1 MKILK
6 IWAGRIKENL
16 SLKVIIGFV
25 IMTVLFMVGRSVVYV
40 NEIEPRREDV
50 YTADAVSR
58 DKEGTML
65 PLKEGM
71 TITQRFLYPQDQ
83 MMAVGVELYSD
94 AYKNKGEFSMKVYDM
109 ETNELLGE
117 ENFDA
122 SKLTDMRAEAI
133 DDVTYFNVPIADHL
147 SGNENRYM
155 RVEFSVLS
163 LSEKSSVYLFAN
175 ADESYEI
182 ADITGGEVEE
192 PLSIVVRGY
201 CYHYGYW
208 AEFFKWGTNVI
219 YFMLAGCY
227 ILITLF
233 RAKPQ
238 HVFIIAGTCMA
249 LCYAFLIPP
258 GAVPDEM
265 GHIET
270 TYYYSNKLLGI
281 EEPDAESI
289 YVRKTDKEALGKIQ
303 TTPTLKEYNY
313 FILNITHRTDDTEL
327 VKIEGTKGTDNWLLY
342 VPAILGVT
350 AGRLMNLNGI
360 TTLYA
365 GRFFMM
371 FAYLLFAYLAI
382 RKIPVGKAAMFLI
395 VLSPVFIQQSCSYS
409 YDALPIEL
417 SMRFVA
423 ELFSVLYEDRK
434 IKRRDLIVMAILAFL
449 LASCKAGTYI
459 PECLL
464 FFLIPKEKFENP
476 KQCKRMR
483 LAFIVI
489 MLLGFLINSIPYL
502 MMVLGITE
510 ATTELQQYSN
520 SLNCYTV
527 SDVLLQPGNT
537 VRVLI
542 TTFLQYADFY
552 FEGSFAGPLG
562 WLNIAISPI
571 WAYTM
576 AGLIFLGMMTVKDEP
591 EYITKKQRI
600 WIALALLATVAM
612 VVAAMFV
619 SWTGKGSTTVSG
631 IQGRYFTPLLFYFFF
646 LFRGKFIKIEHN
658 VDDIIMYAGLGL
670 NVIIISNILSSV
682 QTVM

>member
-1 MKILK
+1 MNKLLQK
-6 IWAGRIKENL
+6 VKENL
-16 SLKVIIGFV
+16 NLKVILGFV
-25 IMTVLFMVGRSVVYV
+25 VMTVIFMVGRSVVYV

-50 YTADAVSR
+50 YTADVISG
-58 DKEGTML
+58 DKKGTML

-71 TITQRFLYPQDQ
+71 TVTQTFVYPEDQ

-117 ENFDA
+117 DTFDA
-122 SKLTDMRAEAI
+122 SQLTDMRAAAI
-133 DDVTYFNVPIADHL
+133 DDVSYFNVGTPNDI

-155 RVEFSVLS
+155 RIEFSVVS
-163 LSEKSSVYLFAN
+163 LSEKSSVYLYAN
-175 ADESYEI
+175 GNTKYNQAQVTGADTE
-182 ADITGGEVEE
+182 D
-192 PLSIVVRGY
+192 PLNIVVRGY

-227 ILITLF
+227 ILIMVF
-233 RAKPQ
+233 RAKPHQ
-238 HVFIIAGTCMA
+238 IFVIAGTCMA
-249 LCYAFLIPP
+249 LCYAFLLPP
-258 GAVPDEM
+258 GTVPDEI

-289 YVRKTDKEALGKIQ
+289 YVRKTDQEAIGKLQ

-313 FILNITHRTDDTEL
+313 FILNITHRSDDTKL
-327 VKIEGTKGTDNWLLY
+327 VKIDASKGSDNWLLY
-342 VPAILGVT
+342 APAILGVT
-350 AGRLMNLNGI
+350 AGRLIGLNGI

-371 FAYLLFAYLAI
+371 FVYLIFAFFAI
-382 RKIPVGKAAMFLI
+382 KRVPVGKAAMFII
-395 VLSPVFIQQSCSYS
+395 VLSPMFIQQSCSYS
-409 YDALPIEL
+409 YDAMPIEL
-417 SMRFVA
+417 TTLFVA

-434 IKRRDLIVMAILAFL
+434 MRKRDIIILSALAFVI
-449 LASCKAGTYI
+449 ASCKAGTYI

-464 FFLIPKEKFENP
+464 LFLIPKEKYESE
-476 KQCKRMR
+476 KQCRRMR
-483 LAFIVI
+483 IGFLVVMI
-489 MLLGFLINSIPYL
+489 LGFLINSIPYL

-527 SDVLLQPGNT
+527 SDVLFNPGNT

-542 TTFLQYADFY
+542 TTFLQYIDFY

-562 WLNIAISPI
+562 WLNIGINPM
-571 WAYTM
+571 WGYLM
-576 AGLIFLGMMTVKDEP
+576 AGLMLLGVTAVKDEP
-591 EYITKKQRI
+591 EYITKKQRV

-612 VVAAMFV
+612 VTAAMFV
-619 SWTGKGSTTVSG
+619 SWTGKGSTTISG

-646 LFRGKFIKIEHN
+646 LFRGKFIKIAHN
-658 VDDIIMYAGLGL
+658 VDNAIMYFGIAL
-670 NVIIISNILSSV
+670 NVIVISNILSST

>member
-1 MKILK
+1 MNKLLQK
-6 IWAGRIKENL
+6 VKENL
-16 SLKVIIGFV
+16 NLKVILGFV
-25 IMTVLFMVGRSVVYV
+25 VMTVIFMVGRSVVYV

-50 YTADAVSR
+50 YTADVISG
-58 DKEGTML
+58 DKKGTML

-71 TITQRFLYPQDQ
+71 TVTQTFVYPEDQ

-117 ENFDA
+117 DTFDA
-122 SKLTDMRAEAI
+122 SQLTDMRAAAI
-133 DDVTYFNVPIADHL
+133 DDVSYFNVGTPNDI

-155 RVEFSVLS
+155 RIEFSVVS
-163 LSEKSSVYLFAN
+163 LSEKSSVYLYAN
-175 ADESYEI
+175 GNTKYNQAQVTGADTE
-182 ADITGGEVEE
+182 D
-192 PLSIVVRGY
+192 PLNIVVRGY

-227 ILITLF
+227 ILIMVF
-233 RAKPQ
+233 RAKPHQ
-238 HVFIIAGTCMA
+238 IFVIAGTCMA
-249 LCYAFLIPP
+249 LCYAFLLPP
-258 GAVPDEM
+258 GTVPDEI

-289 YVRKTDKEALGKIQ
+289 YVRKTDQEAIGKLQ

-313 FILNITHRTDDTEL
+313 FILNITHRSDDTKL
-327 VKIEGTKGTDNWLLY
+327 VKIDATKGSDNWLLY
-342 VPAILGVT
+342 APAILGVT
-350 AGRLMNLNGI
+350 AGRLIGLNGI

-371 FAYLLFAYLAI
+371 FVYLIFAFFAI
-382 RKIPVGKAAMFLI
+382 KRVPVGKAAMFII
-395 VLSPVFIQQSCSYS
+395 VLSPMFIQQSCSYS
-409 YDALPIEL
+409 YDAMPIEL
-417 SMRFVA
+417 TTLFVA

-434 IKRRDLIVMAILAFL
+434 IKKRDIIILSALAFVI
-449 LASCKAGTYI
+449 ASCKAGTYI

-464 FFLIPKEKFENP
+464 LFLIPKEKYESE
-476 KQCKRMR
+476 KQCRRMR
-483 LAFIVI
+483 IGFLVVMI
-489 MLLGFLINSIPYL
+489 LGFLINSIPYL

-527 SDVLLQPGNT
+527 SDVLFNPGNT

-542 TTFLQYADFY
+542 TTFLQYIDFY

-562 WLNIAISPI
+562 WLNIGINPM
-571 WAYTM
+571 WGYLM
-576 AGLIFLGMMTVKDEP
+576 AGLMLLGLTAVKDEP
-591 EYITKKQRI
+591 EYITKKQRVG
-600 WIALALLATVAM
+600 IALALLATVAM
-612 VVAAMFV
+612 VTAAMFV
-619 SWTGKGSTTVSG
+619 SWTGKGSTTISG
-631 IQGRYFTPLLFYFFF
+631 IQGRYFTPILFYFFF
-646 LFRGKFIKIEHN
+646 LFRGEFLNIAHN
-658 VDDIIMYAGLGL
+658 VDNAIMYFGIAL
-670 NVIIISNILSSV
+670 NVIVISNILSST

>member
-1 MKILK
+1 MNKLLQK
-6 IWAGRIKENL
+6 VKENL
-16 SLKVIIGFV
+16 NLKVILGFV
-25 IMTVLFMVGRSVVYV
+25 VMTVIFMVGRSVVYV

-50 YTADAVSR
+50 YTADVISG
-58 DKEGTML
+58 DKKGTML

-71 TITQRFLYPQDQ
+71 TVTQTFVYPQDQ

-117 ENFDA
+117 DTFDA
-122 SKLTDMRAEAI
+122 SQLTDMRAAAI
-133 DDVTYFNVPIADHL
+133 DDVSYFNVGTPNDI

-155 RVEFSVLS
+155 RIEFSVVS
-163 LSEKSSVYLFAN
+163 LSEKSSVYLYAN
-175 ADESYEI
+175 GNTKYNQAQVTGADTE
-182 ADITGGEVEE
+182 D
-192 PLSIVVRGY
+192 PLNIVVRGY

-227 ILITLF
+227 ILIMVF
-233 RAKPQ
+233 RAKPHQ
-238 HVFIIAGTCMA
+238 IFVIAGTCMA
-249 LCYAFLIPP
+249 LCYAFLLPP
-258 GAVPDEM
+258 GTVPDEI

-289 YVRKTDKEALGKIQ
+289 YVRKTDQEAIGKLQ

-313 FILNITHRTDDTEL
+313 FILNITHRSDDTKL
-327 VKIEGTKGTDNWLLY
+327 VKIDATKGSDNWLLY
-342 VPAILGVT
+342 APAILGVT
-350 AGRLMNLNGI
+350 AGRLIGLNGI

-371 FAYLLFAYLAI
+371 FVYLIFAFFAI
-382 RKIPVGKAAMFLI
+382 KRVPVGKAAMFII
-395 VLSPVFIQQSCSYS
+395 VLSPMFIQQSCSYS
-409 YDALPIEL
+409 YDAMPIEL
-417 SMRFVA
+417 TTLFVA

-434 IKRRDLIVMAILAFL
+434 IKKRDIIILSALAFVI
-449 LASCKAGTYI
+449 ASCKAGTYI

-464 FFLIPKEKFENP
+464 LFLIPKEKYESE
-476 KQCKRMR
+476 KQCRRMR
-483 LAFIVI
+483 IGFLVVMI
-489 MLLGFLINSIPYL
+489 LGFLINSIPYL

-527 SDVLLQPGNT
+527 SDVLFNPGNT

-542 TTFLQYADFY
+542 TTFLQYIDFY

-562 WLNIAISPI
+562 WLNIGINPM
-571 WAYTM
+571 WGYLM
-576 AGLIFLGMMTVKDEP
+576 AGLMLLGLTAVKDEP
-591 EYITKKQRI
+591 EYITKKQRV

-612 VVAAMFV
+612 VTAAMFV
-619 SWTGKGSTTVSG
+619 SWTGKGSTTISG
-631 IQGRYFTPLLFYFFF
+631 IQGRYFTPILFYFFF
-646 LFRGKFIKIEHN
+646 LFRGKFIKIAHN
-658 VDDIIMYAGLGL
+658 VDNAIMYFGIAL
-670 NVIIISNILSSV
+670 NVIVISNILSST

>member
-1 MKILK
+1 MKKLFQK
-6 IWAGRIKENL
+6 VKENL
-16 SLKVIIGFV
+16 NLKVIIGFV
-25 IMTVLFMVGRSVVYV
+25 IMTVIFMVGRSVVYV

-58 DKEGTML
+58 DKEGTL
-65 PLKEGM
+65 LQLKEGM
-71 TITQRFLYPQDQ
+71 TIVQQFLYPQDQ

-94 AYKNKGEFSMKVYDM
+94 AYKNSGEFSMKVYDM
-109 ETNELLGE
+109 ETGELLGE
-117 ENFDA
+117 DVFDA

-133 DDVTYFNVPIADHL
+133 DDVSYFNVSTPNDI
-147 SGNENRYM
+147 SGNENRYL
-155 RVEFSVLS
+155 RIEFSVLS

-175 ADESYEI
+175 ADESFET
-182 ADITGGEVEE
+182 AQITGAETEE

-233 RAKPQ
+233 RAKPHQ
-238 HVFIIAGTCMA
+238 IFVIAGTCMA

-265 GHIET
+265 DHIET

-281 EEPDAESI
+281 EEPDEKSI
-289 YVRKTDKEALGKIQ
+289 YVRKTDKEAISELQ
-303 TTPTLKEYNY
+303 TTPNLKEYNY
-313 FILNITHRTDDTEL
+313 FILNITHRSDDTEL
-327 VKIEGTKGTDNWLLY
+327 VKIDGTKGTDNWLLY
-342 VPAILGVT
+342 IPAILGVT
-350 AGRLMNLNGI
+350 AGRLMGLNGI

-371 FAYLLFAYLAI
+371 FVYLVFAFLAI
-382 RKIPVGKAAMFLI
+382 RKVPVGKAAMFVI
-395 VLSPVFIQQSCSYS
+395 VLSPMFIQQSCSYS

-417 SMRFVA
+417 TTLFVA

-434 IKRRDLIVMAILAFL
+434 IKKRDIIVLAALAFVI
-449 LASCKAGTYI
+449 ASCKAGTYI

-464 FFLIPKEKFENP
+464 LFLIPKDKFENP

-483 LAFIVI
+483 IGFLVV

-510 ATTELQQYSN
+510 ATTELQQYSD

-527 SDVLLQPGNT
+527 SDVLFNPGNT

-542 TTFLQYADFY
+542 TTFLQFSDFY

-562 WLNIAISPI
+562 WLNISISPI
-571 WAYTM
+571 WAYLM
-576 AGLIFLGMMTVKDEP
+576 AGLMLLGVITVKNEP
-591 EYITKKQRI
+591 EYVTKKQRI
-600 WIALALLATVAM
+600 WIALALLATLAM
-612 VVAAMFV
+612 VTAAMFV
-619 SWTGKGSTTVSG
+619 SWTGKGNTTVSG

-658 VDDIIMYAGLGL
+658 IDNAIMYTGIAL
-670 NVIIISNILSSV
+670 NVIIISNILSST

>member
-1 MKILK
+1 MKKLFQK
-6 IWAGRIKENL
+6 VKENL
-16 SLKVIIGFV
+16 SLKVIIGFL
-25 IMTVLFMVGRSVVYV
+25 IMTVIFMVGRSVVYV

-58 DKEGTML
+58 DKEGTL
-65 PLKEGM
+65 LQLKEGM
-71 TITQRFLYPQDQ
+71 TIVQQFLYPQDQ

-94 AYKNKGEFSMKVYDM
+94 AYKNSGEFSMKVYDM

-117 ENFDA
+117 DVFDA
-122 SKLTDMRAEAI
+122 SQLTDMRAEAI
-133 DDVTYFNVPIADHL
+133 DDVSYFNVSTPNDI
-147 SGNENRYM
+147 SGNENRYL
-155 RVEFSVLS
+155 RIEFSVLS

-175 ADESYEI
+175 ADESFET
-182 ADITGGEVEE
+182 AQITGGETDE

-233 RAKPQ
+233 RAKPHQ
-238 HVFIIAGTCMA
+238 VFAIAGTCMA
-249 LCYAFLIPP
+249 LCYAFLLPP
-258 GAVPDEM
+258 GSVPDEM
-265 GHIET
+265 DHIKT

-281 EEPDAESI
+281 EEPDAKSI
-289 YVRKTDKEALGKIQ
+289 YVRKTDKEALGELQ
-303 TTPTLKEYNY
+303 TTPNLKEYNY
-313 FILNITHRTDDTEL
+313 FILNITHRSDDTEL
-327 VKIEGTKGTDNWLLY
+327 VKIAGTKGSDNWLLY
-342 VPAILGVT
+342 IPAILGVT
-350 AGRLMNLNGI
+350 AGRLVGLNGI

-371 FAYLLFAYLAI
+371 FVYLVFAFLAI
-382 RKIPVGKAAMFLI
+382 RKVPVGKAAMFI
-395 VLSPVFIQQSCSYS
+395 VVLSPVFIQQSCSYS

-417 SMRFVA
+417 TTLFIA

-434 IKRRDLIVMAILAFL
+434 IKKRDIIVLSALAFVI
-449 LASCKAGTYI
+449 ASCKAGTYI

-464 FFLIPKEKFENP
+464 LFLIPKDKFESP

-483 LAFIVI
+483 IGFLIV

-510 ATTELQQYSN
+510 ATTELQQYSD
-520 SLNCYTV
+520 SLNCYSV
-527 SDVLLQPGNT
+527 SDVLFNPGNT

-542 TTFLQYADFY
+542 TTFLQFGDFY

-562 WLNIAISPI
+562 WLNIAVNPL
-571 WAYTM
+571 WAYLM
-576 AGLIFLGMMTVKDEP
+576 AGLMFLGVTTVKDEP

-600 WIALALLATVAM
+600 WMALALLATLAM
-612 VVAAMFV
+612 VTAAMFV
-619 SWTGKGSTTVSG
+619 SWTGKGNTTVSG
-631 IQGRYFTPLLFYFFF
+631 IQGRYFTPILFCLFF

-658 VDDIIMYAGLGL
+658 IDNAIMYTGIAL
-670 NVIIISNILSSV
+670 NVIIISNILSST